1 MALAAVYGCFLV
13 SHGKAKQRRKVPSPC
28 DKIPCTFFAHLLHL
42 LRTKSLSENR
52 NDELLIKNSESSE
65 VIVESVGGEI
75 APSWCILYSAGKL
88 QDAGRRHHP
97 PTNSPPSSVK
107 IIFLYWFLL
116 VFQRAGELFSTMTW
130 QKQDTSNIRLILLH
144 KFSYQRIPLSNV
156 GERADSRG
164 KKKGVWKEL
173 TLTVISIVRIKQ
185 QALSLHD
192 GIPSTFFHLCP
203 SKTNHLDI
211 FQWLR
216 NR

>member
-1 MALAAVYGCFLV
+1 MERQSNDAKCRRLVTRYPAL
-13 SHGKAKQRRKVPSPC
+13 S
-28 DKIPCTFFAHLLHL
+28 
-42 LRTKSLSENR
+42 
-52 NDELLIKNSESSE
+52 LLIFFIFFVMFSL
-65 VIVESVGGEI
+65 
-75 APSWCILYSAGKL
+75 ILH
-88 QDAGRRHHP
+88 R
-97 PTNSPPSSVK
+97 
-107 IIFLYWFLL
+107 
-116 VFQRAGELFSTMTW
+116 FSTMTW

-203 SKTNHLDI
+203 AKTNHLDI